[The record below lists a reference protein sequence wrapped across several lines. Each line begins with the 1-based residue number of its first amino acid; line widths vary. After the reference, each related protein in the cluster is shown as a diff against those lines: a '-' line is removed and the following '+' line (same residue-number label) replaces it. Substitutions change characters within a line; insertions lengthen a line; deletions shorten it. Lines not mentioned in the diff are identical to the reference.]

1 VSIRLFHKGARI
13 VWPRR
18 PAPGVQ
24 VWYVVHT
31 RFVGW
36 EEIFAPALRLI
47 GYQPATV
54 PGGLRFDAGTI
65 HWRRGALG
73 TTIRLALPGCSE
85 RKAALLAAGL
95 LKAARYAP
103 VPGASDAA

>member
-24 VWYVVHT
+24 VWYVVH
-31 RFVGW
+31 RQVVEW
-36 EEIFAPALRLI
+36 EELFAPALRLI
-47 GYQPATV
+47 GLQPEAV
-54 PGGLRFDAGTI
+54 PGGLRFAAGTI

-73 TTIRLALPGCSE
+73 STIRVALPGCSE